1 MSGLSLG
8 LSWAA
13 LILAGLFVGRYLDQR
28 LDTGVVFTLVGLL
41 AGLGVALVITIRA
54 GFKDPGSKR

>member
-54 GFKDPGSKR
+54 GLKDPGSKR